1 MPSWWCHTIWF
12 FHWLFLHTLT
22 LYTLLLLRWH
32 ALWFERSLWFR
43 PSAAFGRGGGIRFA
57 LFYFFF
63 LSLSPFFTRRWYALC
78 VGSCKCI
85 NLERMAP
92 AVLLNVADSWG
103 TGFAR
108 SDHSLISSSSLHF
121 SGIVIHECSFFIW
134 LRLNMST
141 HSEDTIAHT
150 SCALLPALLLS
161 SSK

>member
-1 MPSWWCHTIWF
+1 MPSWWCHIRHTIYDSF
-12 FHWLFLHTLT
+12 YWLFLHTLT
-22 LYTLLLLRWH
+22 LLHWYAY
-32 ALWFERSLWFR
+32 ALWFWFW
-43 PSAAFGRGGGIRFA
+43 AWALFGRGGGIRFA

-63 LSLSPFFTRRWYALC
+63 LSLSLFFTRRWYALC

-108 SDHSLISSSSLHF
+108 SDHSFISSSSLHF
-121 SGIVIHECSFFIW
+121 PGIVIYECSFIW

-141 HSEDTIAHT
+141 HRWRYHSTYFLCIVT
-150 SCALLPALLLS
+150 CAIT
-161 SSK
+161 